1 MIAATNRNLT
11 DEVDAGKF
19 RSDLFYR
26 LSVFPLTVPPL
37 RQRRSDIPLLAEHFL
52 ARFSRRLG
60 KQFDGIAPGFLSAL
74 MDYSWQGNIRE
85 LENVIERAAILSP
98 RPLLEMQEPLE
109 RTTPIIDQD
118 VAQPVPCTGTLE
130 EVERAY
136 INQVL
141 VSTTWAIEGP
151 NGAARILGLN
161 PSTLRGRM
169 RKLDIKKPY

>member
-1 MIAATNRNLT
+1 
-11 DEVDAGKF
+11 
-19 RSDLFYR
+19 
-26 LSVFPLTVPPL
+26 
-37 RQRRSDIPLLAEHFL
+37 
-52 ARFSRRLG
+52 LG

-98 RPLLEMQEPLE
+98 GPLLEMQEPLD

-118 VAQPVPCTGTLE
+118 VAQSVPCTGTLE

-136 INQVL
+136 INQIL

-151 NGAARILGLN
+151 NGAAKILGLN